1 MRITTYISLGREVD
15 LALDEEDNLIVVTS
29 NRGVVTAHISLGP
42 CTKERVKEIHEYLD
56 RLAALS
62 SKIKP

>member
-1 MRITTYISLGREVD
+1 MRITTYISLGKDVD
-15 LALDEEDNLIVVTS
+15 LALDVEDNLVVVTS
-29 NRGVVTAHISLGP
+29 NRGVVTSHISLGP
-42 CTKERVKEIHEYLD
+42 CTEARVKEIHEYLD